1 MVCGVMLWRCKP
13 FGTVCGLGILFPA
26 SMLFI
31 GLIILLFLQPTLTGA
46 PLALTEIVLVLTWDS

>member
-1 MVCGVMLWRCKP
+1 MMLWRCKP